1 MLIVLDPGHG
11 YGKAHNRGGVLFN
24 EGDQNYKFAKVL
36 KGELLKY
43 ENVTVKMT
51 RNSIYENPTLSQ
63 RAKVGIGADIFLSTH
78 TNAFDSSVSGIEVFG
93 AIKNST
99 KGKDLGTIISKKGAE
114 ILSIPNRGYKVRKNG
129 TADYW
134 GVFRWGNTAKEKYLI
149 EWCFH
154 TNRKDS
160 EKYLANQEKLA
171 IMTAQ
176 EIAKK
181 YGLTRKN
188 YGIKTESPQTDVMHR
203 IQVGAF
209 GNYANAEKYLKKL
222 AEAGFNGIIKT
233 EKK

>member
-78 TNAFDSSVSGIEVFG
+78 TNAFDSKVSGIEVWG
-93 AIKNST
+93 GIKNST
-99 KGKDLGTIISKKGAE
+99 KGKDLGARISKLGSD
-114 ILSIPNRGYKVRKNG
+114 ILSIPNRGYKIRKNG
-129 TADYW
+129 TVDYW

-176 EIAKK
+176 EIAAK

-188 YGIKTESPQTDVMHR
+188 YGIKTEAKATDVIHR

-209 GNYANAEKYLKKL
+209 GNYANAEKYLQKL
-222 AEAGFNGIIKT
+222 VEAGFNGIIKT